1 MTVLRQI
8 SIFCQKIMFLE
19 FWQKLCQNF
28 EQFRTET
35 FWRTCSTSWTWPLN
49 LTFWPF
55 LTVFD
60 PFWPFE
66 NMKNNYND
74 TTHRISGQNC
84 TEPPATSYIQKNID
98 KCFHPEQL
106 AWPVYLVLTVI
117 LCKSIKWGRIFYT
130 SCSRWKT
137 SIFSI
142 CTWPLAL
149 SCLHEV
155 AVHFTCTLT

>member
-1 MTVLRQI
+1 ME
-8 SIFCQKIMFLE
+8 KILLLF
-19 FWQKLCQNF
+19 QKLCQKF

-117 LCKSIKWGRIFYT
+117 LCKSIKWGRIFLYLYQLFPMKNIYIFYMHVT
-130 SCSRWKT
+130 VSPVLSTRGCS
-137 SIFSI
+137 SMFN
-142 CTWPLAL
+142 
-149 SCLHEV
+149 LHPYVED
-155 AVHFTCTLT
+155 HES